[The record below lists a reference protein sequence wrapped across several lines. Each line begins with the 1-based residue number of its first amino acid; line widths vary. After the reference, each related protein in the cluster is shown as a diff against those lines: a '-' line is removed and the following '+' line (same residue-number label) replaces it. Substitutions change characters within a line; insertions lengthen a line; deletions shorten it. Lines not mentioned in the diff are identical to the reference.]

1 MGQQPVRR
9 RRIVW
14 ATVAV
19 VGVVLLVLAF
29 RPKPLPVDL
38 ATVVRGPLRVTVDED
53 GKTRIKERYVVS
65 SPLFGRLQRI
75 ELRPGA
81 AVEAGRTVLAVIE
94 PSLPDLL
101 DERTRTAAAA
111 RAQGAEAAL
120 KSAQAKFERARA
132 AHELEQRNLTRYR
145 QLRPTAGV
153 SQEDL
158 DRVEH
163 AEWMA
168 REEEHSAQF
177 SVQVSEYELEQA
189 RATLMQVQLPQPGSS
204 APVARFE
211 VRAPIDGRV
220 LHVFQES
227 AAVVPAGTRLLEL
240 GDPADLEVEIDV
252 LSRDAVRIAPGAKV
266 LLEHWGGDAP
276 LAGRVRLVEPAAF
289 LKVSALGIGEQRVYV
304 I

>member
-1 MGQQPVRR
+1 M
-9 RRIVW
+9 
-14 ATVAV
+14 
-19 VGVVLLVLAF
+19 
-29 RPKPLPVDL
+29 
-38 ATVVRGPLRVTVDED
+38 
-53 GKTRIKERYVVS
+53 S

-81 AVEAGRTVLAVIE
+81 TVEAGRTVLAVIE

-163 AEWMA
+163 AEWMT
-168 REEEHSAQF
+168 REEFRAAQF
-177 SVQVSEYELEQA
+177 AALAAESDVEQA
-189 RATLMQVQLPQPGSS
+189 RAVLMQVQPP
-204 APVARFE
+204 
-211 VRAPIDGRV
+211 
-220 LHVFQES
+220 
-227 AAVVPAGTRLLEL
+227 
-240 GDPADLEVEIDV
+240 
-252 LSRDAVRIAPGAKV
+252 
-266 LLEHWGGDAP
+266 
-276 LAGRVRLVEPAAF
+276 EP
-289 LKVSALGIGEQRVYV
+289 
-304 I
+304 